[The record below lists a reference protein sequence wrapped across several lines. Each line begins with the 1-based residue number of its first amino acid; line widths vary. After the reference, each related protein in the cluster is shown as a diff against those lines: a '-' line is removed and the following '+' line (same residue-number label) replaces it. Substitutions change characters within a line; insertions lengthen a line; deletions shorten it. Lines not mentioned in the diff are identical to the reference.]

1 MSGIL
6 LAALTNGPA
15 ILAFIQQ
22 LVAVGTDAVEAWD
35 AISPMVSGDVAPTA
49 DQWTA
54 AGLSAD
60 EAHAAVQALGT
71 APAQPT
77 A

>member
-22 LVAVGTDAVEAWD
+22 LVAVGTDAVEAWN
-35 AISPMVSGDVAPTA
+35 AVSPMVANDTAPTDA
-49 DQWTA
+49 QWA
-54 AGLSAD
+54 ALGVSAD
-60 EAHAAVQALGT
+60 AAHAAVQAE
-71 APAQPT
+71 
-77 A
+77 